1 MRNKWT
7 TEQIE
12 WLESNASRDRH
23 DLIKK
28 FNETFNA
35 NITMAA
41 LRSIIYRFDLKLP
54 SPRIR
59 WTKDKLDWLESQS
72 FNDKRDLLKAF
83 NEKYIGSNALARD
96 WIYTLQELVDKET
109 PMKPL
114 EDNYLGEFM
123 CECGSPITKDYKYCP
138 NCGQKLNWNKKE
150 PCSSCKYNKICRVKK

>member
-1 MRNKWT
+1 MNKYQ
-7 TEQIE
+7 EA
-12 WLESNASRDRH
+12 LNN
-23 DLIKK
+23 LII
-28 FNETFNA
+28 NSCPVA
-35 NITMAA
+35 
-41 LRSIIYRFDLKLP
+41 
-54 SPRIR
+54 
-59 WTKDKLDWLESQS
+59 LDWLESQS

-150 PCSSCKYNKICRVKK
+150 PCSSCKYNKICGVKK